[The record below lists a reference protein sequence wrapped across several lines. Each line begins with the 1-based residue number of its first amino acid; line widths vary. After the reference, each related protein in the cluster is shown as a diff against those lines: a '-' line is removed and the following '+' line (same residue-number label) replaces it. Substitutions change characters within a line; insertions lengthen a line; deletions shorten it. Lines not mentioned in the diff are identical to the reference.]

1 MILKHLTDALI
12 LVLWMGVITL
22 AFKGWGGV
30 VRRWLS
36 QSGSVKESI
45 GVNAIPDIWIGLCI
59 CISFAELIHF
69 ALPINWQVSVAVLG
83 LGIFLELHHYR
94 YNYLKAISAARLN
107 ASISAQT
114 RLHLTAFCAISFIW
128 ISAAMLTPNNYDSGL
143 YHFSSIKWL
152 NEHPLILGLVNL
164 HSRLAFNQSYFALI
178 ALLNFHPFYPQA
190 YAGTGVYLLILT
202 ALSCAHFIGA
212 STPHRI
218 FLFVCLLI
226 LLNGFVLKA
235 SSPTP
240 DLAVALFQIVIFL
253 VLFNILR
260 SDGRAPPCVNER
272 RVQDTSAPLLILLC
286 ASSVTIKLSMVM
298 FCFGA
303 ALMMYRPIIEWA
315 KGQRLYG
322 LRLIVICATILCI
335 HAIRGIGL
343 SGMPFYPSTL
353 GALWNLPYAP
363 DISVPINEANWVYS
377 WARQPG
383 LSPEL
388 VLGNWAWLTPWVAAQ
403 PIRFWILSISA
414 LALLAINLMLLLD
427 NRVARNHVR
436 MYALYTPL
444 VLGVGFWFFTA
455 PEPRF
460 LGAILELSV
469 ALGAWLLCLS
479 LSQHMALLWRYL
491 RIPILLAVIAFGAL
505 ALAYLFKLQT
515 GLGLAQYFYIS
526 ELLLALSRINLS
538 ELLLAL
544 SRINLHVSFYLA
556 LTAGLVLLLVRK
568 LVFRKIPSGN
578 RRSKL
583 TLWTQNTV
591 TALFLY
597 SSTLYFADAIELDSS
612 KLMGWPQVPTEPHKT
627 VELRS
632 KLILNTP
639 INTDQCWAANLPCV
653 PQAYIN
659 ENLRLQQLSLNK
671 LLPPVSIFITK

>member
-36 QSGSVKESI
+36 QSDSIKESI

-190 YAGTGVYLLILT
+190 YAGTGVYLFILT

-240 DLAVALFQIVIFL
+240 DLAVALFQIVIFS

-260 SDGRAPPCVNER
+260 SGGRAPPCVNER
-272 RVQDTSAPLLILLC
+272 RAQDTSVPLLILLC

-303 ALMMYRPIIEWA
+303 ALMMYHPIIEWA

-322 LRLIVICATILCI
+322 LRLIIICAAILCI

-414 LALLAINLMLLLD
+414 LALLAINLMLLLG

-479 LSQHMALLWRYL
+479 LSQHLALLWRYL

-505 ALAYLFKLQT
+505 ALAYLFKIQT

-526 ELLLALSRINLS
+526 ELLLALSRINL
-538 ELLLAL
+538 
-544 SRINLHVSFYLA
+544 HVSFYLA
-556 LTAGLVLLLVRK
+556 LTTGLVLLLVPK

-578 RRSKL
+578 RRSKP

-591 TALFLY
+591 IALFLY

-612 KLMGWPQVPTEPHKT
+612 KLMGWPQVPTEPNKT

-639 INTDQCWAANLPCV
+639 INTDQCWATNLPCV

-659 ENLRLQQLSLNK
+659 ENLKLQQLSLNE